1 MRCGHGVSEAARGAY
16 ATVTSTA
23 HNLFEDILPAVE
35 STVDALTRLHNALTH
50 ITYITI
56 STTNLLKECELEKA
70 LDADNEMSEGLEDA
84 EQGLRDAVDFLR
96 RKRAAAEA
104 DVVLDVVLNGENK
117 RRVVSAYERAV
128 VALEGLHD
136 AVVEFRWA
144 IMEHDANLENP
155 TGESASSAAN
165 IIKLALM

>member
-23 HNLFEDILPAVE
+23 HDLFEDIPPAVE
-35 STVDALTRLHNALTH
+35 STVDALAKLHNALTH

-84 EQGLRDAVDFLR
+84 EQGLRDAVDILR
-96 RKRAAAEA
+96 RKRAIAE
-104 DVVLDVVLNGENK
+104 DVALNGENE

>member
-1 MRCGHGVSEAARGAY
+1 MRCGHGVNEAARGAY

-23 HNLFEDILPAVE
+23 HDLFEDILPAVE
-35 STVDALTRLHNALTH
+35 STVDALAKLHSTLTH

-56 STTNLLKECELEKA
+56 STTNLLKDCELEKA
-70 LDADNEMSEGLEDA
+70 LDPDNEMMQGLEDA
-84 EQGLRDAVDFLR
+84 EHGLRDAVDILR

-104 DVVLDVVLNGENK
+104 DVALLGENE

-144 IMEHDANLENP
+144 IMDHDANLEHP
-155 TGESASSAAN
+155 TGESASTAAN
-165 IIKLALM
+165 IIRLALM

>member
-23 HNLFEDILPAVE
+23 HDLFEDILPAVE
-35 STVDALTRLHNALTH
+35 STVDALAKLHNALTH

-56 STTNLLKECELEKA
+56 STTNLLKECELENA
-70 LDADNEMSEGLEDA
+70 LDADNEMTEGLEDA
-84 EQGLRDAVDFLR
+84 EQGLRDAVDILR
-96 RKRAAAEA
+96 RKRAIAEA
-104 DVVLDVVLNGENK
+104 DVALNGENE

>member
-23 HNLFEDILPAVE
+23 HDLFEDILPAVE
-35 STVDALTRLHNALTH
+35 STVETLAKLHNALTH

-70 LDADNEMSEGLEDA
+70 LDADNEMTEGLEDA
-84 EQGLRDAVDFLR
+84 EQGLRDAVDILR

-104 DVVLDVVLNGENK
+104 DVVLNGENK

>member
-1 MRCGHGVSEAARGAY
+1 M
-16 ATVTSTA
+16 
-23 HNLFEDILPAVE
+23 
-35 STVDALTRLHNALTH
+35 
-50 ITYITI
+50 
-56 STTNLLKECELEKA
+56 
-70 LDADNEMSEGLEDA
+70 
-84 EQGLRDAVDFLR
+84 
-96 RKRAAAEA
+96 
-104 DVVLDVVLNGENK
+104 
-117 RRVVSAYERAV
+117 VSAYERAV

>member
-1 MRCGHGVSEAARGAY
+1 MTEGV
-16 ATVTSTA
+16 
-23 HNLFEDILPAVE
+23 
-35 STVDALTRLHNALTH
+35 
-50 ITYITI
+50 
-56 STTNLLKECELEKA
+56 
-70 LDADNEMSEGLEDA
+70 EDA
-84 EQGLRDAVDFLR
+84 EQGLRDDVDILR

-104 DVVLDVVLNGENK
+104 DVAPHGENEH
-117 RRVVSAYERAV
+117 RVVSAYERAV